1 MDTFLLQKFLQHL
14 RNIAGS
20 IVREKTG
27 PMQDLAREQRLG
39 LWEHLGFW
47 MGMDTYRE
55 YSALNEMWD
64 NDEAEWKIW

>member
-1 MDTFLLQKFLQHL
+1 
-14 RNIAGS
+14 
-20 IVREKTG
+20 
-27 PMQDLAREQRLG
+27 MQDLARENALG

-64 NDEAEWKIW
+64 NNEAEWKIW